1 MPEIT
6 LYSGE
11 YEIIF
16 YGKYSH
22 NVSPGIKAVS
32 LADGTLVTSKSYKKD
47 EFSIQ
52 IDVIDDENLA
62 NLLERSDELFYYQD
76 DEGNKTYFYIVGNIS
91 HVPYTRFEGYHSA
104 VIQAREA

>member
-11 YEIIF
+11 YEITF
-16 YGKYSH
+16 YGKFSH
-22 NVSPGIKAVS
+22 NVSPGIKAVT
-32 LADGTLVTSKSYKKD
+32 LADGTLVTNKSYKKD

-52 IDVIDDENLA
+52 VETIDSENLA
-62 NLLERSDELFYYQD
+62 NLLGRSDELFYYVD
-76 DEGNKTYFYIVGNIS
+76 DNDNNVYFYIVGNIS
-91 HVPYTRFEGYHSA
+91 HVPYTRFPGYHSA